1 MADSKDNELTFYNNL
16 KGLDAYA
23 RHKKFMKDYVYFY
36 GKVKPEPTST
46 SSSTNI
52 FKTEFDI
59 LKENHKFIRDDEEE
73 DEEKLSWEQR
83 IAKKY
88 YDKLFKEYCIVEL
101 KYYKEGKIALRW
113 RIEKEVIS
121 GKGQFICASTKC
133 LDTNDLKS
141 WEVNFAY
148 MEDGEKKNALVKI
161 RLCPKCSDKLN
172 YRKKHEE
179 AKKKEKRKR
188 SSTAA
193 ENSSSSKKTKHSKK
207 HKKHKGATIS
217 NNEAT
222 ISNNEATISNNETTI
237 SNNEATI
244 SNNGGEKNDDNNE
257 TRSEQ
262 TSSLES
268 GKDDAIVKQ
277 ESRKEDFEDFYTRIF
292 AGLFE

>member
-148 MEDGEKKNALVKI
+148 MEDEELVDEDFDEVG
-161 RLCPKCSDKLN
+161 DKDV
-172 YRKKHEE
+172 
-179 AKKKEKRKR
+179 KKKEKRKR

>member
-73 DEEKLSWEQR
+73 NEEKLSWEQR

-133 LDTNDLKS
+133 SDTNDLKS

-179 AKKKEKRKR
+179 AKK
-188 SSTAA
+188 
-193 ENSSSSKKTKHSKK
+193 
-207 HKKHKGATIS
+207 HKGATIS

-244 SNNGGEKNDDNNE
+244 SNNEGGEKNDDNNE